1 MSKEASRCSSLPC
14 VGVDI
19 TFSQGVTLSMGNYE
33 FVRFDF
39 SITAKGIPPQ
49 DTDKALALLRHDVK
63 TQLEHE
69 CKKVKVNLNPK
80 FIGHDTE
87 QST

>member
-1 MSKEASRCSSLPC
+1 MSEEVSRCSRIPC
-14 VGVDI
+14 IGVDI

-39 SITAKGIPPQ
+39 SITAKDISPQ
-49 DTDKALALLRHDVK
+49 DTNKTLALLRHNVK

-69 CKKVKVNLNPK
+69 CKKVKANLNPK